1 MKMNMGK
8 RAKRVVDEDASEA
21 SQGERSEP
29 NQLGGLGGA
38 VSPPSGVWKIFE
50 FSHYFGFTE
59 AFLGP

>member
-29 NQLGGLGGA
+29 NQLGGLGALGA
-38 VSPPSGVWKIFE
+38 GAEPQKIFE